1 MLSDMVRTCDS
12 CWGRASVNERKK
24 ILVMLRKRG
33 VSAGANPEAMPSH
46 SVDRIAM
53 TATHRSMLEGPIA
66 PQMARLAAPVL
77 IVLALQTFV
86 GIAETWFVSRLGV
99 DAVAGVA
106 IVFPAFMLMVMMS
119 NGGIGGGVS
128 AAVARAIGAGRR
140 QDADA
145 LVTHA
150 VVLGLLFG
158 LVFTVTVWCCGAELF
173 GLLGARDGTLAQA
186 LRYADVLF
194 AAAVPGWIANLLGSA
209 LRGAGNVQVPARVTA
224 TGSLLTLVL
233 SPLLIFGWGPVP
245 ALGVEGAGV
254 ALVVFNVG
262 SLIALAVYLRS
273 TSAPIRLRIAPLERR
288 LFADILRVGIVSAIG
303 ALVMNLTVVVVTG
316 LVGQFGRDAIA
327 GYGLASRLDYIL
339 VPILF
344 ALGTAS
350 VTMVGTAVGAG
361 QALRAR
367 RVAWTGASMGIG
379 IAGLVGGVA
388 MLWPESWMRLFTT
401 EGAVV
406 SAGAAYL
413 VRVAPFYVFTGL
425 GMSLF
430 FASQGAG
437 RMRWPLVA
445 SAARLAV
452 VSGIA
457 AAWVNGLEGS
467 MTGLFWIVAVSQ
479 VTFGLTNL
487 IGVICNDWGVRPA

>member
-1 MLSDMVRTCDS
+1 
-12 CWGRASVNERKK
+12 
-24 ILVMLRKRG
+24 
-33 VSAGANPEAMPSH
+33 
-46 SVDRIAM
+46 M
-53 TATHRSMLEGPIA
+53 TTTHRNILEGPIA

-119 NGGIGGGVS
+119 NGGIGGGVA
-128 AAVARAIGAGRR
+128 AAVARAMGAGRR

-158 LVFTVTVWCCGAELF
+158 LAFTTTVWRFGPDLF
-173 GLLGARDGTLAQA
+173 GLLGARDGTLDQA

-209 LRGAGNVQVPARVTA
+209 LRGAGNVQVPAQVTA
-224 TGSLLTLVL
+224 AGSLLTLLL

-245 ALGVEGAGV
+245 TLGVAGAGV

-262 SLIALAVYLRS
+262 SLIALALYLRS
-273 TSAPIRLRIAPLERR
+273 TSAPIRLRIVRLEWR

-339 VPILF
+339 IPILF

-350 VTMVGTAVGAG
+350 VTMVGTHVGAG
-361 QALRAR
+361 QSQRAR
-367 RVAWTGASMGIG
+367 RVAWTSASMAIG
-379 IAGLVGGVA
+379 ITGLVGGVA
-388 MLWPESWMRLFTT
+388 LLWPEAWMGLFTS

-406 SAGAAYL
+406 SAGTAYL

-425 GMSLF
+425 GMALF

-437 RMRWPLVA
+437 RMHWPLAA

-452 VSGIA
+452 VAGIA
-457 AAWVNGLEGS
+457 AVWVNRLEGS

-479 VTFGLTNL
+479 IAFGLINL
-487 IGVICNDWGVRPA
+487 VGVIRKEWGVRAV

>member
-1 MLSDMVRTCDS
+1 
-12 CWGRASVNERKK
+12 
-24 ILVMLRKRG
+24 
-33 VSAGANPEAMPSH
+33 
-46 SVDRIAM
+46 
-53 TATHRSMLEGPIA
+53 
-66 PQMARLAAPVL
+66 MARLAAPVL

-86 GIAETWFVSRLGV
+86 GIAETWFVSRLGI

-128 AAVARAIGAGRR
+128 AAVARAMGAGRR

-158 LVFTVTVWCCGAELF
+158 LVFTVAVWWFGADLF
-173 GLLGARDGTLAQA
+173 GLLGASDGTLDQA
-186 LRYADVLF
+186 LRYANVLF

-209 LRGAGNVQVPARVTA
+209 LRGAGNVKVPARVTA
-224 TGSLLTLVL
+224 AGSLLTLVL

-245 ALGVEGAGV
+245 ALGVAGAGV

-262 SLIALAVYLRS
+262 SLIALALYLRS
-273 TSAPIRLRIAPLERR
+273 TSAPIRLRIARLEWR

-339 VPILF
+339 IPILF

-350 VTMVGTAVGAG
+350 VTMVGTNVGAG
-361 QALRAR
+361 QSLRAR
-367 RVAWTGASMGIG
+367 RVAWTSASMAIG
-379 IAGLVGGVA
+379 ITGLVGGLA
-388 MLWPESWMRLFTT
+388 LLWPKAWMGLFTS
-401 EGAVV
+401 ESAVV
-406 SAGAAYL
+406 SAGTDYL

-425 GMSLF
+425 GMALF

-437 RMRWPLVA
+437 RMRWPLAA

-452 VSGIA
+452 VAGVA
-457 AAWVNGLEGS
+457 AVWVNSLEGS

-479 VTFGLTNL
+479 VAFGLINMV
-487 IGVICNDWGVRPA
+487 GVVRKEWGVHAD